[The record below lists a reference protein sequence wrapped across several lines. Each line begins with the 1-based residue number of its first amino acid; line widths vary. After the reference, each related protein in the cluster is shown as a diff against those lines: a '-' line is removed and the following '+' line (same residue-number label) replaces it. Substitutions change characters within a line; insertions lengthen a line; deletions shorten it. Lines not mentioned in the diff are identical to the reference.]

1 MAIYKPTE
9 LHSFLQELGISPK
22 KVLSQNFLIDGN
34 IVRKILLSA
43 EVTKGD
49 LILEIGPGPG
59 SLTEELLAQGAN
71 VIAVER
77 DDILANAL
85 KRLSGGLGKLHVSCE
100 DIMEFP
106 IEETL
111 KSLLKPGQKA
121 KVIANL
127 PYHLTTAIIEK
138 LIGMHDLIS
147 SLTLMVQD
155 EVARR
160 FTAHPCTKEYGSLTI
175 FLNFYST
182 VHYAFSVSNH
192 CFFPIPKVSS
202 AVVTFRLNPP
212 QQVSDIPAFFQLTR
226 TAFQQRR
233 KMMRSSLRE
242 LYEPESVMNALQSIN
257 CTSLARPEEL
267 SLAQF
272 INVFEYLQN
281 KPVTGH
287 SDACA
292 SG

>member
-9 LHSFLQELGISPK
+9 LHTFLQELGISPK

-34 IVRKILLSA
+34 IVKKILLSA
-43 EVTKGD
+43 EVVKGD

-71 VIAVER
+71 VIAVEK

-85 KRLSGGLGKLHVSCE
+85 KRFSGGPGNLHVSCE

-147 SLTLMVQD
+147 TMTLMVQD

-160 FTAHPCTKEYGSLTI
+160 FTAHPSTKDYGSLTI
-175 FLNFYST
+175 FLNFYSS
-182 VHYAFSVSNH
+182 VHYAFSVSNQ
-192 CFFPIPKVSS
+192 CFFPVPKVGS
-202 AVVTFRLNPP
+202 AVVTFKLTPP
-212 QQVSDIPAFFQLTR
+212 QKVSDIPAFFQLTR

-233 KMMRSSLRE
+233 KMLRGSLKE
-242 LYEPESVMNALQSIN
+242 LYPPEAVMNALQSIN
-257 CTSLARPEEL
+257 RPSLARPEEL
-267 SLAQF
+267 SLSQF
-272 INVFEYLQN
+272 VDLFEYLQN
-281 KPVTGH
+281 SIAIPG
-287 SDACA
+287 
-292 SG
+292 

>member
-9 LHSFLQELGISPK
+9 LHNFLQELGISPK

-43 EVTKGD
+43 EVTHGD

-59 SLTEELLAQGAN
+59 SLTEELLAQGAD

-77 DDILANAL
+77 DDVLANAL
-85 KRLSGGLGKLHVSCE
+85 KRLTGGPGKLHVFCE

-106 IEETL
+106 IEETI

-160 FTAHPCTKEYGSLTI
+160 FTANPHTKEYGSLTI

-182 VHYAFSVSNH
+182 VRYAFSVSNQ

-202 AVVTFRLNPP
+202 AVVTFTLKLP
-212 QQVSDIPAFFQLTR
+212 QQVSDATAFFLLTR

-233 KMMRSSLRE
+233 KMMRSSLKE
-242 LYEPESVMNALQSIN
+242 LYAPEKIMNALQSIH
-257 CTSLARPEEL
+257 CTTLARPEEL
-267 SLAQF
+267 SLPQF
-272 INVFEYLQN
+272 IHIFEYLQQ
-281 KPVTGH
+281 
-287 SDACA
+287 
-292 SG
+292 